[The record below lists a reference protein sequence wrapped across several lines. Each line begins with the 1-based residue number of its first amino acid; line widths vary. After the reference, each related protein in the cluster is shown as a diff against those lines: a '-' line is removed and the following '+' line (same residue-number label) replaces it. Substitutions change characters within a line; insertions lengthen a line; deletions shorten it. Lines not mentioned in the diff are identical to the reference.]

1 MKTSLLQKSPLALL
15 AAMAPLS
22 AMLAVGAAKY
32 GADKPER
39 TVSSSV
45 QKSAFGKT
53 PEGTEVE
60 LYTLTNQKGMVAK
73 VITYG
78 AILTEI
84 RVPDR
89 HGKVGNIVLGFD
101 TLDQYVKGS
110 PFFGA
115 TTGRVANR
123 IAKGRFKLEGKE
135 YTLAV
140 NNGPNHLHGGIKG
153 FDKKVWRAEPME
165 TKEGPAVK
173 FSYTSPDGEE
183 GYPGK
188 LAVTVIYTL
197 TERNELRIDYTA
209 TTDQA
214 TPVNLTNH
222 SYFNLAEA
230 GNVLDHVLLLNAD
243 HYTPADETLIPTG
256 EIAPVKGTALDFT
269 KPAPI
274 GMRIAQVMS
283 FAKGYDHNFVING
296 GGKKLTLAARV
307 TEPKSGRV
315 MEVLTTEPGVQ
326 LYTGNHLD
334 GSLKGVGGVVYG
346 QHSGFCLETQHYPD
360 SVNHPNFP
368 SVILRA
374 GETYKTTTV
383 LRFRLEE
390 GR

>member
-1 MKTSLLQKSPLALL
+1 MKTSLLQKSPFTLL
-15 AAMAPLS
+15 TAMASLS

-39 TVSSSV
+39 TMSSSV

-78 AILTEI
+78 AILTEL

-89 HGKVGNIVLGFD
+89 HGKVGNVVLGFD
-101 TLDQYVKGS
+101 NLDQYVKGS

-123 IAKGRFKLEGKE
+123 IAKGRFKLDGKE

-153 FDKKVWRAEPME
+153 FDKKVWRAEPRE
-165 TKEGPAVK
+165 TKDGPAVL
-173 FSYTSPDGEE
+173 FTYTSPDGEE
-183 GYPGK
+183 GYPGN
-188 LAVTVIYTL
+188 LGVTLVYTL
-197 TERNELRIDYTA
+197 TERNEFRFDYTA
-209 TTDQA
+209 TTDKA

-274 GMRIAQVMS
+274 GTRIAQVMS

-326 LYTGNHLD
+326 LYTANHLD
-334 GSLKGVGGVVYG
+334 GSLKGVGGVVYA
-346 QHSGFCLETQHYPD
+346 QHNGFCLETQHFPD

-368 SVILRA
+368 SVILRP
-374 GETYKTTTV
+374 GQIYKTTTA
-383 LRFRLEE
+383 LRFLLAE

>member
-1 MKTSLLQKSPLALL
+1 MKTALLQRSPFTLL
-15 AAMAPLS
+15 AAMASLS

-39 TVSSSV
+39 TMSSSV

-60 LYTLTNQKGMVAK
+60 LYTLTNQKGIVAK

-78 AILTEI
+78 AILTEL

-89 HGKVGNIVLGFD
+89 HGKVGNVVLGFD
-101 TLDQYVKGS
+101 SQDQYVKGS

-123 IAKGRFKLEGKE
+123 IAKGRFKLDGKE
-135 YTLAV
+135 YILAV
-140 NNGPNHLHGGIKG
+140 NNGPNHLHGGTKG

-173 FSYTSPDGEE
+173 FTYTSPDGEE
-183 GYPGK
+183 GYPGN

-209 TTDQA
+209 TTDKVA
-214 TPVNLTNH
+214 PVN
-222 SYFNLAEA
+222 
-230 GNVLDHVLLLNAD
+230 
-243 HYTPADETLIPTG
+243 
-256 EIAPVKGTALDFT
+256 GTALDFT

-274 GMRIAQVMS
+274 GTRIAQVMS

-326 LYTGNHLD
+326 LYTANHLD
-334 GSLKGVGGVVYG
+334 GSLKGVGGVVYA
-346 QHSGFCLETQHYPD
+346 QHSGFCLETQHFPD

-368 SVILRA
+368 SVILRP
-374 GETYKTTTV
+374 GRTYKTTTV
-383 LRFRLEE
+383 LRFLLAA

>member
-1 MKTSLLQKSPLALL
+1 
-15 AAMAPLS
+15 
-22 AMLAVGAAKY
+22 
-32 GADKPER
+32 
-39 TVSSSV
+39 
-45 QKSAFGKT
+45 
-53 PEGTEVE
+53 
-60 LYTLTNQKGMVAK
+60 
-73 VITYG
+73 
-78 AILTEI
+78 
-84 RVPDR
+84 
-89 HGKVGNIVLGFD
+89 
-101 TLDQYVKGS
+101 
-110 PFFGA
+110 
-115 TTGRVANR
+115 
-123 IAKGRFKLEGKE
+123 
-135 YTLAV
+135 
-140 NNGPNHLHGGIKG
+140 
-153 FDKKVWRAEPME
+153 VWRAEPME
-165 TKEGPAVK
+165 TKEGPTVK
-173 FSYTSPDGEE
+173 FTYTSPDGEE
-183 GYPGK
+183 GYPGS

-209 TTDQA
+209 TTDNA

-222 SYFNLAEA
+222 SYFNLAES

-274 GMRIAQVMS
+274 GARIAQVMS

-326 LYTGNHLD
+326 LYTANHLD

-368 SVILRA
+368 SVILRP
-374 GETYKTTTV
+374 GQTYKTTTV
-383 LRFRLEE
+383 LRFLLAE

>member
-1 MKTSLLQKSPLALL
+1 MTSLSAL
-15 AAMAPLS
+15 
-22 AMLAVGAAKY
+22 LAVGAAKY
-32 GADKPER
+32 GPDKPER
-39 TVSSSV
+39 IMSSSV

-53 PEGTEVE
+53 PEGIEVE
-60 LYTLTNQKGMVAK
+60 IYTLTNQKGMVAK

-78 AILTEI
+78 AILTEL

-89 HGKVGNIVLGFD
+89 HGKVGNVVLGFD
-101 TLDQYVKGS
+101 NLDQYIKGS

-123 IAKGRFKLEGKE
+123 IAKGRFKLDGKE

-153 FDKKVWRAEPME
+153 FD
-165 TKEGPAVK
+165 
-173 FSYTSPDGEE
+173 
-183 GYPGK
+183 
-188 LAVTVIYTL
+188 
-197 TERNELRIDYTA
+197 IDYTA
-209 TTDQA
+209 STDKA

-274 GMRIAQVMS
+274 GTRIAQVMS

-326 LYTGNHLD
+326 LYTANHLD

-346 QHSGFCLETQHYPD
+346 QHSGFCLETQHFPD

-368 SVILRA
+368 SVILRP
-374 GETYKTTTV
+374 GQIYKTTTV
-383 LRFRLEE
+383 LRFLLAE

>member
-1 MKTSLLQKSPLALL
+1 
-15 AAMAPLS
+15 MAPLS

-39 TVSSSV
+39 TMNSSV

-60 LYTLTNQKGMVAK
+60 LYTLTNHKGMVAK

-173 FSYTSPDGEE
+173 FTYTSPDGEE

-230 GNVLDHVLLLNAD
+230 GNVMDHVLLLNAD

-368 SVILRA
+368 SVVLRP
-374 GETYKTTTV
+374 GQTYKTTTV
-383 LRFRLEE
+383 LRFLLAE